1 MDPLL
6 EYINNHTAEYG
17 VSVRYATLR
26 DYFQALHAFNTTW
39 AIRDHHDFLP
49 YSSGMSL
56 RRLRGNLVP
65 RVELFLLAQRG
76 LGAEGCQAE
85 SHLFFP
91 PQHLYSRR
99 APSWECPSAHSST
112 CCSPG
117 QPLLALMAGS
127 PVPPLCASSHTFF
140 LLYSVI
146 VIARDVICF
155 RAVSSG
161 LA

>member
-6 EYINNHTAEYG
+6 EYINNRTAEYG

-56 RRLRGNLVP
+56 RRLRGNLVS
-65 RVELFLLAQRG
+65 RVELFLLAQHG
-76 LGAEGCQAE
+76 LGAEGCQARV
-85 SHLFFP
+85 P
-91 PQHLYSRR
+91 PVL
-99 APSWECPSAHSST
+99 PTST
-112 CCSPG
+112 PVQS
-117 QPLLALMAGS
+117 QSPLLEVPFYPLFYMLLPWAAPARTDGRQ
-127 PVPPLCASSHTFF
+127 PVLPLCASSHTFF
-140 LLYSVI
+140 LFYSVI

-155 RAVSSG
+155 RPVSSG